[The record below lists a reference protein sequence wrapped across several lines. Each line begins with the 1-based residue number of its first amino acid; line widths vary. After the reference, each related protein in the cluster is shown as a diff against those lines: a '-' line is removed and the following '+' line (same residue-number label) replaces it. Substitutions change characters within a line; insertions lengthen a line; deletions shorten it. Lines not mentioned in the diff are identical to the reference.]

1 MNQPYGPGQQGQ
13 PPGPGQHGLH
23 DPGDLGALALGLLDG
38 AEARGVQMQMSGCPE
53 CRREFAALRETAT
66 LLESVPPEMFLEGP
80 AESDLLVARAAR
92 QVRKESGGQRRRRTF
107 ARATAA
113 AVAAAALLG
122 GGVLVGQTT
131 AERDTS
137 VAAAP
142 VDPGDPAVTP
152 VTLQGTEGDIVMA
165 ATVTPAMGWVRI
177 TTAVRGIPAGA
188 RCTIL
193 VIGADGSENMAGSWL
208 ASARGQTEG
217 TTVNG
222 SALVDPT
229 QVAAVTIRDETG
241 TDLITLRA

>member
-1 MNQPYGPGQQGQ
+1 MNPNQPYGQ
-13 PPGPGQHGLH
+13 PPQPGPGQHGLH

-107 ARATAA
+107 ALATAA
-113 AVAAAALLG
+113 VVSAAALLG
-122 GGVLVGQTT
+122 GGVLVGRTT
-131 AERDTS
+131 AEPVGI

-142 VDPGDPAVTP
+142 ADPGDPAATP
-152 VTLQGTEGDIVMA
+152 VTLQGTEGDVVMA
-165 ATVTPAMGWVRI
+165 ATVTPATGWVRV

-188 RCTIL
+188 RCTII
-193 VIGADGSENMAGSWL
+193 VVGTDGSESIAGSWL

-222 SALVDPT
+222 SALVDPA
-229 QVAAVTIRDETG
+229 QVSAVTIRDETG
-241 TDLITLRA
+241 TDLITVSA